1 MACVCGVLSDSMK
14 KEMEFLS
21 VSGKKLKELS
31 GALWR
36 LAVQVVRLDVFLS
49 KGRYL
54 RSQENY

>member
-1 MACVCGVLSDSMK
+1 MAYVCGVLSDSMK
-14 KEMEFLS
+14 KEMKFLS
-21 VSGKKLKELS
+21 VSGKKLKGLS